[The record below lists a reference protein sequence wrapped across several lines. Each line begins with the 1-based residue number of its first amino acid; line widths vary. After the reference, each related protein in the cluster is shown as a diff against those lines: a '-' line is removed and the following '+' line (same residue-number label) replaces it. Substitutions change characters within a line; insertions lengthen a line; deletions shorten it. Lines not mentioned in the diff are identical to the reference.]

1 LQSVE
6 RLGLRAVEVATD
18 PAEGLDLAALERA
31 IRRHRVKAVWA
42 MPTFQNPLGATM
54 PDAKKADLVAL
65 LARHEVP
72 LIEDD
77 VYAELHFGRERAR
90 PAKGWDRA
98 GLVMHC
104 GSFSKSLAP
113 GYRVG
118 WCAPGRFA
126 RSVERGKLMTSIAT
140 SIPVQE
146 ALADFLRH
154 GGYDHH
160 LRALRAALESQ
171 QAQAVRAIRDHFPK
185 GTRHTR
191 PAGGYF
197 AWVELPEGCDSMSI
211 YRAALARGVSVA
223 PGPIFSAKRGFERCL
238 RLNTG
243 HPWTEAI
250 AAAYRTLGRLAKA

>member
-1 LQSVE
+1 
-6 RLGLRAVEVATD
+6 
-18 PAEGLDLAALERA
+18 
-31 IRRHRVKAVWA
+31 

-54 PDAKKADLVAL
+54 PEAKKRDLVKL
-65 LARHEVP
+65 LARHGIP

-77 VYAELHFGRERAR
+77 VYAELHFGRERPR
-90 PAKGWDRA
+90 PAKAWDRA

-126 RSVERGKLMTSIAT
+126 RDVERGKLMTSIAT
-140 SIPVQE
+140 SVPVQE
-146 ALADFLRH
+146 ALGDYLRH

-160 LRALRAALESQ
+160 LRTLRAALQTQ
-171 QAQAVRAIRDHFPK
+171 QAQALKAMREHFPE

-197 AWVELPEGCDSMSI
+197 VWAELPEGCTAMSI
-211 YRAALARGVSVA
+211 YRAALKRGVSVA
-223 PGPIFSAKRGFERCL
+223 PGPIFSAKRGFENCL

-243 HPWTEAI
+243 HPWSAEI
-250 AAAYRTLGRLAKA
+250 AEAYRTLGRLARA